1 MPTVYINDGDVIRA
15 SVTVEQLEEV
25 QPVTII
31 PVLLPDSD
39 RADWLASYDPS
50 NQYSANATDSRR
62 CNRLNRVRPWQVF
75 GRQVLFLFS
84 MVSDTSN
91 LYATQ
96 L

>member
-50 NQYSANATDSRR
+50 SQYSPNATDSRIIAR
-62 CNRLNRVRPWQVF
+62 A
-75 GRQVLFLFS
+75 VLDALR
-84 MVSDTSN
+84 T
-91 LYATQ
+91 TEPG
-96 L
+96 